1 MKSGLVVIIT
11 ILLVFCSCKREIRP
25 QAIGFKDKNIKK
37 TEPLSKKQLVNW
49 HLLDI
54 ELDTVPGISYYRAY
68 DSLLATKKPQKTII
82 VAVID
87 GEMDIDHKQLKN
99 TIWVNSDEI
108 LKNGKDD
115 DNNGYIDDIHGWN
128 FLGNTNGENNRY
140 VNFEFTRIL
149 KKLAPVYAEKPITEQ
164 KDSALFG
171 LYQKAKSEHTKQLAY
186 FLNEK
191 DNYDRLYSWYFEA
204 KKEFTKYLGD
214 KAFTVKELDSLKN
227 TKTGSAIESIHYT
240 VLIDCI
246 ENNIDDDFVIKRKE
260 HAREM
265 IEKLLNTD
273 YNDRQIQGDNPD
285 DITDIIYGNN
295 IVNNNIAFLNH
306 GTKTAGVISYI
317 NSKNDIKIMPLAI
330 SAYGDEH
337 DKDIAL
343 AIRYAV
349 DNGAHVINMSF
360 GKEFSMYP
368 EWVFS
373 AIKYAD
379 QHNVLVLSSAG
390 NLSNDLN
397 SIDYFPNDNLANG
410 TEVSDNFL
418 LVGATT
424 HFLGKELKAESSNY
438 GNIDVDIFAPGE
450 NIYTTYPKDQY
461 IDDFGGTSSASAVTA
476 GVAALLLSYYP
487 DLTARQ
493 VKHILMD
500 SGIEYRFNVKVD
512 DSILPFNQLSRS
524 GKVINAYNAFIKAD
538 NILKN

>member
-11 ILLVFCSCKREIRP
+11 ILLVFCSCKREVRP
-25 QAIGFKDKNIKK
+25 RAIGFMDKNIKK

-171 LYQKAKSEHTKQLAY
+171 LYQKVKSEHTKQLAY

-204 KKEFTKYLGD
+204 KKEFTKYLGN

-260 HAREM
+260 HAGEM

-273 YNDRQIQGDNPD
+273 YNDRQIQGDDPD

-379 QHNVLVLSSAG
+379 QHNVLVISSAG

-397 SIDYFPNDNLANG
+397 STDYFPNDNLANG

-500 SGIEYRFNVKVD
+500 SGIEYRFNVKVG

-538 NILKN
+538 SILKN